1 MIYTHNIDPI
11 LFSIGFIDLYWYGA
25 MYAISFLLLDYLMKK
40 EIYLGNSDFDIVII
54 DKILLISI
62 FSLLIGGRLGYAI
75 FYNIDYYYLNF
86 HKILYI
92 WEGGMSFH
100 GALLGILFGILFISI
115 RDKINFFKL
124 SDFIVVFI
132 PLGLLLGRI
141 GNFINSELYG
151 MPTNGNWGVIFTKI
165 DLIPRH
171 PSMLYESFLEGLI
184 LFIILKNIYNK
195 KPMIGK
201 LSALFLIYYAFF
213 RFLVEFVR
221 VPDIQ
226 IGYLYGD
233 WLTMGMLLSIPMFLV
248 GLIIYYLSI
257 QGKIER

>member
-1 MIYTHNIDPI
+1 MIYIHNIDPI
-11 LFSIGFIDLYWYGA
+11 LLSIGFIDLYWYGA

-40 EIYLGNSDFDIVII
+40 EVYLGNSDFTIAFI

-62 FSLLIGGRLGYAI
+62 FTLLLGGRLGYVI
-75 FYNIDYYYLNF
+75 FYNIDYYYLNL
-86 HKILYI
+86 HKIFYI

-100 GALLGILFGILFISI
+100 GALLGILIGILAISFKHRI
-115 RDKINFFKL
+115 SFFKL
-124 SDFIVVFI
+124 SDFIVVFV

-151 MPTNGNWGVIFTKI
+151 MPTDGSWGVIFTKV
-165 DLIPRH
+165 DSIPRH
-171 PSMLYESFLEGLI
+171 PSLLYEAILEGLV
-184 LFIILKNIYNK
+184 LFIILKNLYQQ
-195 KPMIGK
+195 KPKAGI
-201 LSALFLIYYAFF
+201 LTALFLIYYSFF

-233 WLTMGMLLSIPMFLV
+233 WFTMGMLLSVPMFLI
-248 GLIIYYLSI
+248 GLFIYYLSI

>member
-1 MIYTHNIDPI
+1 
-11 LFSIGFIDLYWYGA
+11 
-25 MYAISFLLLDYLMKK
+25 
-40 EIYLGNSDFDIVII
+40 
-54 DKILLISI
+54 
-62 FSLLIGGRLGYAI
+62 
-75 FYNIDYYYLNF
+75 
-86 HKILYI
+86 
-92 WEGGMSFH
+92 MSFH

-115 RDKINFFKL
+115 KDKINFFKL

-132 PLGLLLGRI
+132 PLGLFLGRI

-184 LFIILKNIYNK
+184 LFIILKTIYNK

>member
-1 MIYTHNIDPI
+1 MLIYPEINPVI
-11 LFSIGFIDLYWYGA
+11 FSFGPLKVHWYGL
-25 MYAISFLLLDYLMKK
+25 MYLLGFFVAWRIALARSKSSKSPVCQNQVEDLI
-40 EIYLGNSDFDIVII
+40 IYSAFGVI
-54 DKILLISI
+54 L
-62 FSLLIGGRLGYAI
+62 GGRFGYVL
-75 FYNIDYYYLNF
+75 FYNFDEWLADPLWLF
-86 HKILYI
+86 RI

-100 GALLGILFGILFISI
+100 GALLGILVGILFISI

-213 RFLVEFVR
+213 RFLV
-221 VPDIQ
+221 
-226 IGYLYGD
+226 
-233 WLTMGMLLSIPMFLV
+233 
-248 GLIIYYLSI
+248 
-257 QGKIER
+257 

>member
-11 LFSIGFIDLYWYGA
+11 LLSIGFIDLYWYGA
-25 MYAISFLLLDYLMKK
+25 MYAVSFLLLDYFMKK
-40 EIYLGNSDFDIVII
+40 EIALGNCDFTIAII

-62 FSLLIGGRLGYAI
+62 LSLLIGGRLGYVV
-75 FYNIDYYYLNF
+75 FYNLDYYYHNPIKTF
-86 HKILYI
+86 YI

-100 GALLGILFGILFISI
+100 GALLGILFGILFIS
-115 RDKINFFKL
+115 KKNTINFFKL
-124 SDFIVVFI
+124 SDFIVVFVPI
-132 PLGLLLGRI
+132 GLFLGRV

-151 MPTNGNWGVIFTKI
+151 MPTKSDWGIVFTKI

-171 PSMLYESFLEGLI
+171 PSMLYEALLEGLI
-184 LFIILKNIYNK
+184 LFIILKTIYNN
-195 KPMIGK
+195 KPVTGK
-201 LSALFLIYYAFF
+201 LSALFLIFYSFF

-226 IGYLYGD
+226 IGYLYEN
-233 WLTMGMLLSIPMFLV
+233 WLTMGMVLSIPMFIIGLV
-248 GLIIYYLSI
+248 IYYLSI